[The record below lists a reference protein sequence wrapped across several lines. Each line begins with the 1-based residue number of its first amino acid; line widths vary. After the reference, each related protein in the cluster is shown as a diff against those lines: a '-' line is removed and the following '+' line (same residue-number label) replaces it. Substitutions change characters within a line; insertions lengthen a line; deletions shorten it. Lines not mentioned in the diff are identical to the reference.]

1 MSTPIFKVS
10 DGSTITFSTQG
21 LLIYAILAKPDGQV
35 IKGFPTLNKDFDEL
49 AYNILLTNNIIDP
62 SNGEPLL
69 YTVEGKQDQSG
80 LKANNYIYEIN
91 RTSLEEVTDETT
103 LNNAKINQK
112 ILEQDNQT
120 LKQIL
125 ESELPPEVRFTNF
138 INSQKSTLKKR
149 LIPFVIDLIT
159 PMAPQII
166 PLVVSQLG
174 ISGDTT
180 IDSIKSTAQAKKD
193 EAQAKIDEAQSKI
206 DSTRDQINS
215 AKETI
220 KDKDKLKSLTKK
232 IQTTS
237 IGALLLSQIPIDQ
250 LTSLINCPNP
260 SKIESIIKQR
270 NSLATQINNIYDSIK
285 KITSLQERSGQ
296 IITAVAVGINL
307 IALAPPNTVP
317 GVFIINHK
325 RLDDALKIAKT
336 VVNTITLSLASFGV
350 FLGTI
355 LKFLET
361 LDIILQFCAE
371 DQDIDFKQIND
382 EINALAN
389 PTIIA
394 TQNSNTNTYKGF
406 TLGVKIDETNKSK
419 YIRRYAVAQNKQGV
433 PILKTDSSFASNP
446 AVLISQLKFIID
458 SNPNITAE

>member
-21 LLIYAILAKPDGQV
+21 LLIYAVLAKPDGQV

-62 SNGEPLL
+62 NNGEPLL
-69 YTVEGKQDQSG
+69 YTVERKQDQSG

-206 DSTRDQINS
+206 DSTGDQINS

-317 GVFIINHK
+317 GAFIINHK

-361 LDIILQFCAE
+361 LDIILQFCAG